1 MLTLRPYQVTL
12 IDHARDAMRRGCKRL
27 LLQCPTGAGKTVLVA
42 HLLAHAAAKGK
53 RAWFCV
59 HRKELLE
66 QAVQTFVDAA
76 NIHTGI
82 VAAGYP
88 SDPHAP
94 VQVCSV
100 GSLKRRMSKL
110 PAPDLLVWDECHH
123 VPSASWSAISKAL
136 PSAHQL
142 GLTATPQRLDGKG
155 LGAYFDQLLIGPT
168 VRDLIDQGYL
178 SDYRL
183 FAPGVVSTSGMHRV
197 GGDFNKAEVA
207 TAMGASTV
215 VGDAVATY
223 QREAANGRALVFVW
237 SLEASR
243 RLADTFSAAGIAAAH
258 VDGETDAHERRR
270 AMAAFRDGSLRVLC
284 NVDLFGEGLD
294 VPAVD
299 AVFLLRPTDSLGLYL
314 QQCGRGL
321 RPYPGKQAVRIFDHV
336 GNWTRHGLPDE
347 TRTWSLDGKPKG
359 EKDAPSPRR
368 CAQCFAVSPAT
379 ALVCVACGAEF
390 PRKPRKIHQVDGRL
404 VEADLASLR
413 GQLKSLEAE
422 CSTLQ
427 DWQDLAKRM
436 RYAPGWAWYRWTSR
450 RRGAAF
456 GRKTDFAQDAM
467 KVSGEG

>member
-1 MLTLRPYQVTL
+1 MLTLRPYQTAL
-12 IDHARDAMRRGCKRL
+12 IDEARAAMRAGCKRL

-42 HLLAHAAAKGK
+42 HMLATAAAKGK

-59 HRKELLE
+59 HRKELLD

-76 NIHTGI
+76 DIHTGI
-82 VAAGYP
+82 VAAGSP
-88 SDPHAP
+88 SDPSAP

-100 GSLKRRMSKL
+100 PSLKRRLASL
-110 PAPDLLVWDECHH
+110 QPPDLLVWDECHH
-123 VPSASWSAISKAL
+123 VPSASWAAIAAAV
-136 PSAHQL
+136 PRAHQL

-155 LGAYFDQLLIGPT
+155 LGAYFDKLLLGPT
-168 VRDLIDQGYL
+168 VRELIDAGYL

-183 FAPGVVSTSGMHRV
+183 FAPGTVNTERMHHV
-197 GGDFNKAEVA
+197 GGDFNRAEVA

-223 QREAANGRALVFVW
+223 QRHAEHGRALVFVW
-237 SLEASR
+237 SLDASR
-243 RLADTFSAAGIAAAH
+243 ALADAFTSAGIAAAH

-270 AMAAFRDGSLRVLC
+270 AMAAFRAGSLRVIC

-321 RPYPGKQAVRIFDHV
+321 RPSPGKTAVRIFDHV

-347 TRTWSLDGKPKG
+347 ARQWSLNGKPKG
-359 EKDAPSPRR
+359 EKPPPSPRR
-368 CAQCFAVSPAT
+368 CAECFAVSPAL
-379 ALVCVACGAEF
+379 ARVCVACGAEF
-390 PRKPRKIHQVDGRL
+390 PRKPRVMHQVEGAL
-404 VEADLASLR
+404 VEADLSTLR
-413 GQLKSLEAE
+413 GRLREMEAD
-422 CSTLQ
+422 CRTLQ

-436 RYAPGWAWYRWTSR
+436 HYAPGWAWYRWTAR

-456 GRKTDFAQDAM
+456 GRKTDFAQDAT
-467 KVSGEG
+467 KAGG